1 MTAQGVQQVEDEES
15 GNTYGTINPEAL
27 AKLRARIG
35 KEYPIEEPHIRFV
48 NRDSIHHAARA
59 IGDANPLW
67 NDPDYA
73 KKSRFGKLVAPPA
86 LLYGAHWGAW
96 DMRRG
101 EGLPG
106 VHGLHSSDHW
116 TYYQPVLDGDE
127 VHATKT
133 LTAADEMQGRW
144 AGRSIMQ
151 KRNFKFFNQKD
162 ELVAVC
168 LMNAVRGERNEGKS
182 RGKYADIKKAT
193 YTPAE
198 IAQIDSEIE
207 AEIVRGAEPR
217 NWEDVEAGE
226 ALQPLVRGPLTVPE
240 MMTWIQGIGSPHVRS
255 GQFWLRYRRQSPKVA
270 VPDPRTG
277 IPEAVER
284 VHWDDFM
291 AAEIG
296 MPAAY
301 DYGSQRGA
309 WATHLMTNW
318 AGDDGFLAEL
328 NVTYRGMYFLGDTLR
343 IKGAVTEKWVGKK
356 SGIGYV
362 DCTITGVNQRGD
374 VIMPGHATV
383 ALPSKAHRKLQ
394 FPIDVEA
401 DRG

>member
-1 MTAQGVQQVEDEES
+1 MQTEPTEAISE
-15 GNTYGTINPEAL
+15 YGTINQAEL

-35 KEYPIEEPHIRFV
+35 REYPIEEPFIRYV

-67 NDPDYA
+67 NDPEHA
-73 KKSRFGKLVAPPA
+73 RKSRFGRLVAPPA
-86 LLYGAHWGAW
+86 LLYAVHWGSW
-96 DMRRG
+96 DLRRG

-106 VHGLHSSDHW
+106 VHGLHSGDRW
-116 TYYQPVLDGDE
+116 FYYEPLLEGDE

-133 LTAADEMQGRW
+133 LIAADDMEGRW

-151 KRNFKFFNQKD
+151 RRNIKFRNQD
-162 ELVAVC
+162 ERLVARCV
-168 LMNAVRGERNEGKS
+168 MSAIRGERDAGKK

-193 YTPAE
+193 YSAAE
-198 IAQIDSEIE
+198 IAAIDDEIA
-207 AEIVRGAEPR
+207 AEVVRGAQVRLWDE
-217 NWEDVEAGE
+217 VTLGE
-226 ALQPLVRGPLTVPE
+226 SMQPIVRGPLTVPE

-270 VPDPRTG
+270 VADPRTG

-291 AAEIG
+291 AGELG

-301 DYGSQRGA
+301 DYGSQRGG
-309 WATHLMTNW
+309 WASHFMTNW
-318 AGDDGFLAEL
+318 AGDDGFLVDL
-328 NVTYRGMYFLGDTLR
+328 DVFYRGMYFLGDTLR
-343 IKGAVTEKWVGKK
+343 ITGVVEAKWTGKK
-356 SGIGYV
+356 TGTGYV
-362 DCTITGVNQRGD
+362 DCKITGLNQRGE
-374 VIMPGHATV
+374 VIMPARATV
-383 ALPSKAHRKLQ
+383 ALPSKANPSLS

-401 DRG
+401 DRE

>member
-1 MTAQGVQQVEDEES
+1 MSAQS
-15 GNTYGTINPEAL
+15 GQAVKNSASSNTYGTINEEAL
-27 AKLRARIG
+27 AKLRARLG

-67 NDPDYA
+67 NDPEYA
-73 KKSRFGKLVAPPA
+73 KTTRFGKLVAPPA
-86 LLYGAHWGAW
+86 LLYGVHWGAW

-106 VHGLHSSDHW
+106 VHGLHSGDRW
-116 TYYQPVLDGDE
+116 IYYRPVLDGDE
-127 VHATKT
+127 LHATKT
-133 LTAADEMQGRW
+133 LIGAQEMHGRW
-144 AGRSIMQ
+144 AGRSILQ
-151 KRNFKFFNQKD
+151 TRDFKFYNQQN
-162 ELVAVC
+162 ELVARCV
-168 LMNAVRGERNEGKS
+168 MAAVRGERNEGKS
-182 RGKYADIKKAT
+182 RGKYSDVEKAT
-193 YTPAE
+193 YSAAE
-198 IAQIDSEIE
+198 IDAIDNEIA
-207 AEIVRGAEPR
+207 AEIVRGSYRRMWDE
-217 NWEDVEAGE
+217 VEIGE

-318 AGDDGFLAEL
+318 AGDDGFLVEL
-328 NVTYRGMYFLGDTLR
+328 DVKYRGMYFLGDTLR
-343 IKGAVTEKWVGKK
+343 IQGTVERKWLGK
-356 SGIGYV
+356 SGTGYV
-362 DCTITGVNQRGD
+362 DCSISGINQRAD
-374 VIMPGHATV
+374 VIMPGRATV
-383 ALPSKAHRKLQ
+383 ALPSQAHPEVR

-401 DRG
+401 DRA